1 MVFGRL
7 VVESGG
13 FLVDGGAGFGV
24 AMIDGDMFTIS
35 DTLDRGYGMVWYGMV
50 WGAFCMFHYPVALIP
65 QAT

>member
-35 DTLDRGYGMVWYGMV
+35 DTLDRGYGMVWDG
-50 WGAFCMFHYPVALIP
+50 GLSACFIIL
-65 QAT
+65 